1 MRNLD
6 QKADDVDSVM
16 KSFNGLIEASFNDAE
31 ARARDVGSVLARAS
45 EHAVE
50 TIAQQFAQVRDET
63 GKERERTVMAMRAA
77 YEQATQEVQQLF
89 AQSLERF
96 RASTTEMR
104 GMAQEIQ
111 REINLARDEVQRG
124 AAELPRETAEQA
136 AAMRRVVVEQMK
148 ALNDLTDLVQRANRG
163 YDVAEPVMASPR
175 TEAPRRAPARA
186 HVEPVGPAIEEA
198 PLPPAQPLRP
208 RPAPAAPRA
217 PQNERGP
224 GWLSDLLARASKD
237 EGDVAVKAPARDAIS
252 LDLARMVDANGL
264 ADAWERYY
272 RNERNAF
279 TRRVYTAQGLGTF
292 DELRRRYGS
301 DADFRDSV
309 DRYAQEFERVLAEA
323 ARDDRDGSRTRSY
336 LLSEQGKVYTMLAH
350 AAGRLD

>member
-1 MRNLD
+1 
-6 QKADDVDSVM
+6 
-16 KSFNGLIEASFNDAE
+16 
-31 ARARDVGSVLARAS
+31 
-45 EHAVE
+45 
-50 TIAQQFAQVRDET
+50 
-63 GKERERTVMAMRAA
+63 
-77 YEQATQEVQQLF
+77 VQQLF

-163 YDVAEPVMASPR
+163 YDVAEPVVAAPR
-175 TEAPRRAPARA
+175 TEAPRRAPTPARA
-186 HVEPVGPAIEEA
+186 RMEPVAPAIEEA
-198 PLPPAQPLRP
+198 PLPPAPPLRP

-237 EGDVAVKAPARDAIS
+237 DGDVAVKAPARDAIS
-252 LDLARMVDANGL
+252 LDLARMVDPNGL

-279 TRRVYTAQGLGTF
+279 TRRVYTAQGLVTF
-292 DELRRRYGS
+292 DELRRRYAS